1 MKIIEKIY
9 NAETGEE
16 TIIEREETKAEAE
29 SRKDFEKMIA
39 AKEAKEAKEAVN
51 IEAKAALL
59 KRLGITE
66 DEAKLLLG

>member
-39 AKEAKEAKEAVN
+39 AKEAKEAVN